1 MIRERGEKMKKV
13 LLEMIIVFFVF
24 FTGAASIIMVDNI
37 CLEVTGDGGKLVL
50 DVDNWGLFQ

>member
-1 MIRERGEKMKKV
+1 MKKV

-37 CLEVTGDGGKLVL
+37 CLEATGDGGKLVL

>member
-37 CLEVTGDGGKLVL
+37 CLEATGDGGKLVL